1 MRAVYDFMGTL
12 HSVIVSGM
20 SRLWISYISLLTMWT
35 FSIYN
40 SSCICDKRTFMA
52 TDFPRAYVE
61 FDSHILFDR
70 VWIHVSTSLSG

>member
-1 MRAVYDFMGTL
+1 MDKL
-12 HSVIVSGM
+12 HIPFDYVD
-20 SRLWISYISLLTMWT
+20 